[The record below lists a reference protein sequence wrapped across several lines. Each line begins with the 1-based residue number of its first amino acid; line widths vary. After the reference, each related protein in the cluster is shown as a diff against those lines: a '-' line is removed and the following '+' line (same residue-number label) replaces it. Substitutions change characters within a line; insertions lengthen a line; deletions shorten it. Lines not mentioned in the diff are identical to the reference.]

1 MCLTKHTFKHDT
13 PIQSV
18 CCDVLMCNVS
28 GEVRQPHTRAD
39 THQDGETR
47 RSSRVEGEEGG
58 GGAVPLE
65 IKTQRNELW
74 VVCVSLRP
82 SGADIQHLLCG
93 ISFVLIQASQSS
105 VPVSGPGSLP
115 GHTVSRSYLPSAAGQ
130 AAYYQAETCGGL
142 AVCQPLTRISN
153 HHHFQGESPAEEVS
167 KSHEYVDICCI

>member
-18 CCDVLMCNVS
+18 CCAVLMCNVL

-47 RSSRVEGEEGG
+47 RRSRGEGGG

-93 ISFVLIQASQSS
+93 ISFVLIRFHCTSGQPELCAG
-105 VPVSGPGSLP
+105 VGAGVAAGPHRVALLPPLRRGPGRLLP
-115 GHTVSRSYLPSAAGQ
+115 GRDVRRAG
-130 AAYYQAETCGGL
+130 G
-142 AVCQPLTRISN
+142 V
-153 HHHFQGESPAEEVS
+153 PAP
-167 KSHEYVDICCI
+167 H